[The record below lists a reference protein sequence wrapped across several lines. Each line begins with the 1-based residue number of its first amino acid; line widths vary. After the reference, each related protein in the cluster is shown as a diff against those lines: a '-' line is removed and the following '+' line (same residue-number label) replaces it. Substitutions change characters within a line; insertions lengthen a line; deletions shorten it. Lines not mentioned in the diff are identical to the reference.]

1 VTAGLYRSNCT
12 DLPSCEAGCAEEVTA
27 GLYRS
32 NCTDLPS
39 CEAGC
44 AEEVTAGLYPDV
56 LAVLCTDLAEL
67 ERASHLTVQLVLLLG
82 HLKKKKEKKY
92 KNHIPD
98 LDGIISFSS
107 VFTVN

>member
-1 VTAGLYRSNCT
+1 MQ
-12 DLPSCEAGCAEEVTA
+12 EVTA

-32 NCTDLPS
+32 SCTDLPS

-67 ERASHLTVQLVLLLG
+67 ERAPHLAVQLVLLLG

-92 KNHIPD
+92 ENHIPD
-98 LDGIISFSS
+98 LDGIIILFS
-107 VFTVN
+107 VFTVSQCCGSVSL